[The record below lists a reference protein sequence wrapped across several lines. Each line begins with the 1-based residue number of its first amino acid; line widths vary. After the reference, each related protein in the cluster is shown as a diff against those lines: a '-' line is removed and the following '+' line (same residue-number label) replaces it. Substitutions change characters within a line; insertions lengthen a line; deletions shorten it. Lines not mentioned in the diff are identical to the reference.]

1 VVGDSEGYVLMS
13 GGVVARLL
21 WRRGVRCWLWCVR
34 MGMEG
39 WSVRLWE
46 RWRCLFVWV
55 EDREVRCLWVR
66 MRVGVS
72 GGTAVEEAE
81 G

>member
-1 VVGDSEGYVLMS
+1 
-13 GGVVARLL
+13 
-21 WRRGVRCWLWCVR
+21 
-34 MGMEG
+34 
-39 WSVRLWE
+39 
-46 RWRCLFVWV
+46 VWV